1 MKSVLYN
8 GRGILNMCD
17 VVDDGKGDNDD
28 NDDDNGP
35 YHSRRIFLSDYAEMK
50 SAIRVFVYPVERTDP
65 FYNIFQVRATTPGG
79 NYASEEYFK
88 QALLKSPFVT
98 KDPAEA
104 HFFYMPVSITKARL
118 DRRVGV
124 EGLQKFC
131 REYVT
136 DVRARWGY
144 WNRSSGA
151 DHFYLS
157 CHSIARSAMDFV
169 PYVRRNAI
177 QLLCP
182 ASYFLPSYVSHK
194 DASVPQIW
202 PRLGSTPKLAG
213 HISQR

>member
-1 MKSVLYN
+1 MAEGL
-8 GRGILNMCD
+8 LNMCD
-17 VVDDGKGDNDD
+17 VADDGKGDNDD
-28 NDDDNGP
+28 DDNNGP

-50 SAIRVFVYPVERTDP
+50 SAIRVFVYPVERTNP

-169 PYVRRNAI
+169 PYVRHNAI